1 MTKEEKLIVTSYTG
15 VLMVDYEEFL
25 DYAEKLLGRP
35 VTAKEVE
42 TEEFAEAVMTAV
54 ADDFAKLCED

>member
-1 MTKEEKLIVTSYTG
+1 MTKQEKLIVTSYTG
-15 VLMVDYEEFL
+15 VLMVDWNEFL
-25 DYAEKLLGRP
+25 DYAETLSGRP

-54 ADDFAKLCED
+54 KDDFAKLCED